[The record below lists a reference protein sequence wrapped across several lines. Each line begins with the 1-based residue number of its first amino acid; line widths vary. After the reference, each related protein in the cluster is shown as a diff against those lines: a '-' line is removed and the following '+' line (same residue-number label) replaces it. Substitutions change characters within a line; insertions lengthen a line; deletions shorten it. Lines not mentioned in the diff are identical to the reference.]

1 MDAAEVFLTLEE
13 NHRNS
18 AKHLGAKEKAL
29 VESACRYLASV
40 DYEGT
45 LVRHVVYFLT
55 HCGARLSRQAV
66 ALVTG
71 RTDRT
76 VREIAHMDTERFRRS
91 VTFSPRESAGRPP
104 KIASKLVPLITEYL
118 LQHRVTAKEEILRF
132 LRERHGLS
140 VCRDTL
146 NDLLKNYGLERLIQR
161 PATAEKAPPADE
173 ALPAEEAPPL
183 SSDAAVSPARG

>member
-1 MDAAEVFLTLEE
+1 MDAAEVFRTLEE

-29 VESACRYLASV
+29 VESACRYLAGV

-55 HCGARLSRQAV
+55 HCGARLSQQAV
-66 ALVTG
+66 ALITD

-76 VREIAHMDTERFRRS
+76 VREIAKMDTERFRRS
-91 VTFSPRESAGRPP
+91 VTFSPKESAGRPP
-104 KIASKLVPLITEYL
+104 KIESKLVPLITEYL
-118 LQHRVTAKEEILRF
+118 LTHRVTAKDDILQF

-146 NDLLKNYGLERLIQR
+146 NDLLKKYELERLIQR
-161 PATAEKAPPADE
+161 AATAETPP
-173 ALPAEEAPPL
+173 PAEEAPPL
-183 SSDAAVSPARG
+183 FSDAGVSPARG